1 MMLSALILPILMA
14 EPAHAWR
21 HLQHVWDHNSDFPF
35 EWWMSDSFED
45 SWSDTEST
53 ELDVLNEAWSHW
65 VNQAPCAEITT
76 EYQGVRT
83 GHNAGYTNDAIN
95 TTYFDDPADQLGA
108 GVLGATLT
116 LPSGIMAFTL
126 AGDTYTYAFDSDI
139 IFNDDVVW
147 VSDDQIRA
155 GACSGG
161 HSLEGVATH
170 EMGHGF
176 GMGHSCEEGEACSE
190 LDLRYATMYWSGGPC
205 SENQSELKS
214 DDVEGITA
222 LYGPYAAFSS
232 DSKRNGGVPLEVCF
246 DVEMDENNED
256 LQITWSYGDG
266 TIEENNDT
274 SVCHVYET
282 AGQHTVSMSV
292 TGTAEE
298 CGEWSSTQR
307 ELAFVTV
314 CEPPKPAK
322 DFDGMFTYEDV
333 EGTLIQMINQV
344 DTSVYGCIER
354 IRWDV
359 FKVGEDTPMQSISA
373 WSPKIDFQEAG
384 EYRVV
389 LNVGAPGDLF
399 SAEELLVEVGGGA
412 GCSTAPASGG
422 LAGLLLG
429 LFGLLYR
436 RRD

>member
-21 HLQHVWDHNSDFPF
+21 HTKKVWDRNADFPF
-35 EWWMSDSFED
+35 KWYMSDSFED
-45 SWSDTEST
+45 SWSDAESA
-53 ELDVLNEAWSHW
+53 ELDVLKKAWDHW
-65 VNQAPCAEITT
+65 SDEAPCAEISTN
-76 EYQGVRT
+76 YQGERP
-83 GHNAGYTNDAIN
+83 GHNAGYTNDSYN
-95 TTYFDDPADQLGA
+95 TVYFDDPADELGVGILA
-108 GVLGATLT
+108 AALTLT
-116 LPSGIMAFTL
+116 SGNVAFSL
-126 AGDTYTYAFDSDI
+126 GGETYTYAFDSDI
-139 IFNDDVVW
+139 IFNDDLVW
-147 VSDDQIRA
+147 FSDEQIRA
-155 GACSGG
+155 GECSGG
-161 HSLEGVATH
+161 WSLEGVATH
-170 EMGHGF
+170 EIGHTL
-176 GMGHSCEEGEACSE
+176 GMGHSCEEGEACND
-190 LDLRYATMYWSGGPC
+190 LALRYATMFWSGDDC

-214 DDVEGITA
+214 DDIEGVTA
-222 LYGPYAAFSS
+222 LYGPYAAFTS

-246 DVEMDENNED
+246 DVEMDDTNENI
-256 LQITWSYGDG
+256 QITWNFGDG

-274 SVCHVYET
+274 SVCHTYDV
-282 AGQHTVSMSV
+282 AGQHSVSMSV

-298 CGEWSSTQR
+298 CGEWNSTQR

-314 CEPPKPAK
+314 CEPPAPAE
-322 DFDGMFTYEDV
+322 DLDGLFTYEDV
-333 EGTLIQMINQV
+333 DGTLFQMINQV

-373 WSPKIDFQEAG
+373 WSPKIDFKEAG

-399 SAEELLVEVGGGA
+399 SAEELLIKVDDAG
-412 GCSTAPASGG
+412 GCSTAPAFGG
-422 LAGLLLG
+422 LVGLLLG